1 MEGNACDQ
9 KGGSTA
15 RRARRNCDGGATSA
29 EAIETDG
36 GTTTVTTGC
45 DRFGTRVWRGAVN

>member
-1 MEGNACDQ
+1 MEGNVCDRR
-9 KGGSTA
+9 GEA
-15 RRARRNCDGGATSA
+15 RRERRPAQMRRGATSA

-45 DRFGTRVWRGAVN
+45 DRFGTRVCRNAVN

>member
-9 KGGSTA
+9 RGEA
-15 RRARRNCDGGATSA
+15 RRDAPGAIATGATSA

-45 DRFGTRVWRGAVN
+45 DRFGTRVGRNVVN

>member
-1 MEGNACDQ
+1 MEGTRAT

-45 DRFGTRVWRGAVN
+45 DRFGTRVWRSAVN